1 MLDGNP
7 GMTTSKDTI
16 MIRLL
21 DACVT
26 ILKEQGMKRVF
37 LDAVKGGYE
46 GFQSMGKLRRP
57 APINPT
63 LDMIYHRVPEVG
75 DI

>member
-1 MLDGNP
+1 
-7 GMTTSKDTI
+7 

-26 ILKEQGMKRVF
+26 ILKEQGMRRVF

-46 GFQSMGKLRRP
+46 GFQSMGKLQSSNHDHFR
-57 APINPT
+57 
-63 LDMIYHRVPEVG
+63 H
-75 DI
+75 

>member
-1 MLDGNP
+1 
-7 GMTTSKDTI
+7 MTISKDTV

-26 ILKEQGMKRVF
+26 ILKDQGMKRVF

-46 GFQSMGKLRRP
+46 GFQSMGKFCH
-57 APINPT
+57 PT
-63 LDMIYHRVPEVG
+63 MSIPNLNILLL
-75 DI
+75 

>member
-1 MLDGNP
+1 
-7 GMTTSKDTI
+7 

-26 ILKEQGMKRVF
+26 ILKDQGMKRVF

-46 GFQSMGKLRRP
+46 GFQSMGKFCH
-57 APINPT
+57 PT
-63 LDMIYHRVPEVG
+63 MSIPNLNILLL
-75 DI
+75 

>member
-1 MLDGNP
+1 
-7 GMTTSKDTI
+7 MTTSKDTV

-26 ILKEQGMKRVF
+26 VLREQGMNRVF
-37 LDAVKGGYE
+37 LDAVRGGYE
-46 GFQSMGKLRRP
+46 GFQSMGKHYLRLRLIP
-57 APINPT
+57 MLIFYSRLPK
-63 LDMIYHRVPEVG
+63 MG